1 LKKLFFHLSPTMSLS
16 SQSQRQPLVRLEMN
30 RIFLF
35 QKMFEMLHFEKALI
49 AQFTLT
55 DAGMKVSVEKDKSML
70 ATAYLQKELFD
81 LWEPGRSLEGNSKV
95 FFISLTEFMQCLSI
109 SPSWDTHLSITILS
123 ITRPIEILLEDNGM
137 VTKCDIAPVENE
149 DLVDIKISESRCV
162 LKCLYGRETPHFRAA
177 CSELE
182 IFSNPK
188 NVVSFVIEPQSNEKA
203 GVFSMAVSNDD
214 DGSYFRADFP
224 NTKDLFPL
232 FDVSQS
238 LTHQYQF
245 DLLKPAL
252 KAWQNNQ
259 KRTNIKM
266 DEYGRM
272 CIEHIVQD
280 EKGGSFIVSFKIM
293 PMSEL

>member
-1 LKKLFFHLSPTMSLS
+1 
-16 SQSQRQPLVRLEMN
+16 
-30 RIFLF
+30 
-35 QKMFEMLHFEKALI
+35 
-49 AQFTLT
+49 
-55 DAGMKVSVEKDKSML
+55 ML

-81 LWEPGRSLEGNSKV
+81 LWEPGSFLAGNSKT

-109 SPSWDTHLSITILS
+109 SPSPDTHLTMTIMS
-123 ITRPIEILLEDNGM
+123 TTRPIEILLEDSGM
-137 VTKCDIAPVENE
+137 TTKCDIAPVENE

-162 LKCLYGRETPHFRAA
+162 LKCLYGRDTPHFHAA

-188 NVVSFVIEPQSNEKA
+188 NVVSFVIEPQSGEKA

-232 FDVSQS
+232 FDVSKS

-252 KAWQNNQ
+252 KAWQNTQ
-259 KRTNIKM
+259 RRTNIKM

>member
-1 LKKLFFHLSPTMSLS
+1 
-16 SQSQRQPLVRLEMN
+16 
-30 RIFLF
+30 
-35 QKMFEMLHFEKALI
+35 
-49 AQFTLT
+49 
-55 DAGMKVSVEKDKSML
+55 
-70 ATAYLQKELFD
+70 
-81 LWEPGRSLEGNSKV
+81 
-95 FFISLTEFMQCLSI
+95 MQCLSI
-109 SPSWDTHLSITILS
+109 SPSPDTHLTMTIMS
-123 ITRPIEILLEDNGM
+123 TTRPIEILLEDSGM
-137 VTKCDIAPVENE
+137 TTKCDIAPVENE

-162 LKCLYGRETPHFRAA
+162 LKCLYGRDTPHFHAA

-188 NVVSFVIEPQSNEKA
+188 NVVSFVIEPQSGEKA

-232 FDVSQS
+232 FDVSKS

-252 KAWQNNQ
+252 KAWQNTQ
-259 KRTNIKM
+259 RRTNIKM